1 MFLHIKYFF
10 AILAPNTLFLKNDVT
25 ELERATEK
33 SWTDQDFLVDRNG
46 MTCGMTAVY
55 KPHNKAN

>member
-33 SWTDQDFLVDRNG
+33 SWTDQDFSVYRNG
-46 MTCGMTAVY
+46 MTWY
-55 KPHNKAN
+55 DSSL